1 MLHAA
6 MSGSEIAAPLG
17 EDGTLPLCDF
27 DLVGRVAAGSQ
38 EALVEAYRRHAAYV
52 HGVAVRVA
60 GPGVLA
66 EEVTQDVFL
75 ALWRQPERFD
85 PSRSSL
91 RGYLAMMAS
100 RRAIDRLRSEA
111 ARRRREETVADGEPS
126 VRSPVLESELVA
138 TSLDL
143 REALAALSDEE
154 REAIE
159 LAYFGGHTYRE
170 VALLLDQP
178 EGTVKS
184 RIRSGLSR
192 IRQGI
197 GSQVGEVR

>member
-6 MSGSEIAAPLG
+6 MSGSEIAAPFG
-17 EDGTLPLCDF
+17 EDGTLRLCDF

-111 ARRRREETVADGEPS
+111 ARRRREETVADGDPS

-138 TSLDL
+138 TALDL
-143 REALAALSDEE
+143 REALASLTDEE

>member
-6 MSGSEIAAPLG
+6 MSGSEIAAPFG
-17 EDGTLPLCDF
+17 EDGTLRLCDF

-38 EALVEAYRRHAAYV
+38 EALVETYRRHAAYV

-111 ARRRREETVADGEPS
+111 ARRRREETVADGDPS

-138 TSLDL
+138 TALDL
-143 REALAALSDEE
+143 REALASLTDEE
-154 REAIE
+154 R
-159 LAYFGGHTYRE
+159 
-170 VALLLDQP
+170 
-178 EGTVKS
+178 
-184 RIRSGLSR
+184 
-192 IRQGI
+192 
-197 GSQVGEVR
+197 